1 MSSVCVDRL
10 GDEVALGG
18 QLIFAFLAA
27 KRKEKE
33 TKEGIGKL
41 ILVLV

>member
-1 MSSVCVDRL
+1 VDRL